1 MEVKE
6 FKIRFVTPLLI
17 DGANKYC
24 ADSIGLTGKALRG
37 SWHFWFRAIIG
48 GIFKDIKN
56 EELLLLE
63 SKIFGSPD
71 TKDSNGDKI
80 GAKFRMIVDTENE
93 FPDDDIKL
101 GFNKPCRNCRG
112 KGCYECRSTGKSR
125 NPAISQGYLENSS
138 YTIRIIPR
146 STMSEM
152 ELKVLFSI
160 IWVWGN
166 LGSVGKRER
175 RGFGSPVI
183 YSNSKNNPFL
193 FSLNEKSIELPIKE
207 IFEYTWK
214 LEEHLRKGL
223 NLVWDVCNLWIEENN
238 FVDNKKLSTSIC
250 GANIPVNSP
259 FFLLRSCGQIFVG
272 SDGFIDRNDAISKF
286 HGDSK
291 CDGLGWAKGTH
302 RMASPVF
309 IRFHQIK
316 KDNVEKLIPLVSWC
330 QQKNIEIRGPNN
342 CALEY
347 LKNMQIDGQD
357 VFVNNL
363 NGGTL

>member
-1 MEVKE
+1 MEIKG
-6 FKIRFVTPLLI
+6 FKVRFVTPLLI

-48 GIFKDIKN
+48 GMFKDIKI

-63 SKIFGSPD
+63 GKIFGSAD
-71 TKDSNGDKI
+71 TKDSRGDKI
-80 GAKFRMIVDTENE
+80 GAKFRMIVDKETE
-93 FPDDDIKL
+93 FPADSIKL
-101 GFNKPCRNCRG
+101 GFNKPCRCRG
-112 KGCYECRSTGKSR
+112 DGCYQCHFTGKSN
-125 NPAISQGYLENSS
+125 NPATSQGYLENSS
-138 YTIRIIPR
+138 YTIQIIPR

-183 YSNSKNNPFL
+183 CPNGEDDPFSFHL
-193 FSLNEKSIELPIKE
+193 KGKIIELPIKQT
-207 IFEYTWK
+207 FVD
-214 LEEHLRKGL
+214 LEGLEGHLQEGL
-223 NLVWDVCNLWIEENN
+223 SLVWKVFSQWIKENEFARSENIFTDV
-238 FVDNKKLSTSIC
+238 SIT
-250 GANIPVNSP
+250 GAPKSSP
-259 FFLLRSCGQIFVG
+259 FFILRSCEQVFVG
-272 SDGFIDRNDAISKF
+272 NAGFIDRKDAIAKF

-291 CDGLGWAKGTH
+291 CDGLGWATGTH

-309 IRFHQIK
+309 IRFHKITTE
-316 KDNVEKLIPLVSWC
+316 NVEKLIPVISWC
-330 QQKNIEIRGPNN
+330 QQKNVEIRDPNSR
-342 CALEY
+342 ALAY
-347 LKNMQIDGQD
+347 LKNMLINGQN

>member
-1 MEVKE
+1 VEVKE
-6 FKIRFVTPLLI
+6 FKVRFVTPLLI
-17 DGANKYC
+17 DGANKYS
-24 ADSIGLTGKALRG
+24 ADSAGLTGKALRG
-37 SWHFWFRAIIG
+37 SWRFWFRAVIG
-48 GIFKDIKN
+48 GMFRDIKK

-63 SKIFGSPD
+63 SNIFGSAD

-80 GAKFRMIVDTENE
+80 GAKFRMIIDTESH
-93 FPDDDIKL
+93 FPDDNIKL

-138 YTIRIIPR
+138 YTIQIIPR

-152 ELKVLFSI
+152 ELKVLFST

-183 YSNSKNNPFL
+183 CPLKENNPFS
-193 FSLNEKSIELPIKE
+193 FHLNGKKIELPIKQT
-207 IFEYTWK
+207 FVD
-214 LEEHLRKGL
+214 LEGLEGHIQKGL
-223 NLVWDVCNLWIEENN
+223 SLVWELFRRWIEENK
-238 FVDNKKLSTSIC
+238 FTSSK
-250 GANIPVNSP
+250 NIFADVSITSAPKSSS
-259 FFLLRSCGQIFVG
+259 FFILRSCEQIFVG
-272 SDGFIDRNDAISKF
+272 NAGFIDRNDAIAKF
-286 HGDSK
+286 HGDSN
-291 CDGLGWAKGTH
+291 CDGLGWARSTH

-309 IRFHQIK
+309 IRFHKIRLDK
-316 KDNVEKLIPLVSWC
+316 VEKFIPVVSWC
-330 QQKNIEIRGPNN
+330 QQKNVEKDPNN
-342 CALEY
+342 CALDY
-347 LKNMQIDGQD
+347 LKNMLIDGQN